1 MITAIRKIIEQR
13 VSSIQEKDSI
23 EAYNLWAENYDT
35 QSGNLM
41 MDMDSAIF
49 SQLLSEVNIA
59 GKRLADI
66 GCGTGRY
73 WPHFFRQKPAD
84 ISGFDVSPGMLN
96 RLQLKY
102 PSACVYQIKDNLFV
116 DIPDRSYDVIVST
129 LTVAHIENID
139 EALQAWCRMLK
150 TKGDIIITD
159 FHPNALAFGGKR
171 TFKHNNTNIAVKNFV
186 HYVSD
191 LEDILK
197 RHGLTIVHKIEQEVD
212 EAVKHYYEA
221 KNALQVYQ
229 KFKGSRIIY
238 GIHLRRGYDVE

>member
-1 MITAIRKIIEQR
+1 MITTIRKIIEQR
-13 VSSIQEKDSI
+13 IFPVREKDSI

-35 QSGNLM
+35 QQGNLM

-49 SQLLSEVNIA
+49 LQLLSEVNIA
-59 GKRLADI
+59 GKRIADI
-66 GCGTGRY
+66 GCGTGRH
-73 WPHFFRQKPAD
+73 WPYLFGQKPAD

-102 PSACVYQIKDNLFV
+102 PSARVYQIKDNFFI
-116 DIPDRSYDVIVST
+116 DIPDSSFDVIVST

-139 EALQAWCRMLK
+139 EALEAWSRILK
-150 TKGDIIITD
+150 TKGDIVITD

-171 TFKHNNTNIAVKNFV
+171 TFKYHNTSIAVKNFV

-191 LEDILK
+191 IEDALS
-197 RHGLTIVHKIEQEVD
+197 RYGFTLVNKIEREVN
-212 EAVKHYYEA
+212 EAVKHYYDA
-221 KNALQVYQ
+221 KNALPVYE

-238 GIHLRRGYDVE
+238 GIHLRRGYDIE